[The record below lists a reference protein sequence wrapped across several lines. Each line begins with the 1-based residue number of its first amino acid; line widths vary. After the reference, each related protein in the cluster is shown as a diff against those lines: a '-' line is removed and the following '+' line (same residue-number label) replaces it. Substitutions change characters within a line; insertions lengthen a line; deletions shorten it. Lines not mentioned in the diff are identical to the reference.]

1 MAPSRRRASNKASSA
16 AAAAVK
22 KNWKVGD
29 LVLAKVKGFPAWPAT
44 VSEPEKWGYSTDW
57 KKVLVYFFG
66 TKQIAFCNHGDVEA
80 FTEEKKKSLLSKRHG
95 KGADFV
101 RAVQEIVD
109 CYEKAKEQERDDEV
123 KSGDE
128 GTIAGNSEDS
138 MAMGN
143 KIQSP
148 MIIAKSLPESLCFS
162 DDNNESHHLVDERTE
177 RENGFSHDMETTSE
191 NPVENV
197 SSVDELM
204 GGALVASDSLKKRS
218 IDAPLQSCIN
228 NTSVRRPRSTVKI
241 EPCKLQSQVMANDNS
256 TITGDVLFNGTR
268 NESAKRSRRTR
279 KSPGTSAWH
288 HMESPGYS
296 TAVASNVSSE
306 DNGSEIGTT
315 SSDTISFN
323 GGNTLETSCKIGQPS
338 IGAECVDRGALSS
351 DKFRLSAETL
361 VFKKKRK
368 PNRKRVADGEASFA
382 VSPKEN
388 PGMDTQVKETILHS
402 SDASENLPDRVSR
415 ANGDEHLPLVKRARV
430 RMGKPLS
437 EEKQL
442 NGLVHAEES
451 SKGVLMNKSELPLAS
466 FSCGEV
472 VHDANGSTATNGYI
486 HVEKEPIWN
495 ASKYQL
501 RGSVDGEAALPPSK
515 RLHRAL
521 EAMCANAAEEG
532 QTFDGAQETTKL
544 ISSEKSSYHMSMV
557 NEVGSGSEVENMNS
571 FDDNDANVNG
581 DSKILPGLTSP
592 TSEVLGKSKSC
603 DHLVECSNILKSED
617 CKEITLESTN
627 CVEENNVDDSS
638 LKSSSGETKVSIKSP
653 PHSSSFDHNQGV
665 LGSRLEQLD
674 DLSPS
679 SKEEKIEILGSSNE
693 SSNNAVKLE
702 HAYFVEDKLG
712 QEKGTSR
719 PNCRDQDSSEINT
732 GGFPSPAGDSAHLS
746 AVNVDSCKS
755 MKSLMSPLDKSAH
768 SMCELEKDAK
778 FKPAE
783 KDIDANSMKVL
794 IAAAQAKRQLSLST
808 SLSDNVLDDKV
819 VCDSTSSPSSVGR
832 VGSHEQVSPTSSVIC
847 HLSTGDNRNTLL
859 HNGGLDVPHNCKKFS
874 RELGTE
880 EVRNFGSSVSHR
892 EKSVGKWTSS
902 DARAVRKSF
911 ESVLGTLSRTKESI
925 GRATRLAIDCAKYGI
940 AGEVL
945 EILAR
950 KLETESSLHKRVD
963 LFFLVDSITQYS
975 RGQKGGVGDIY
986 PAAVQAMLP
995 RLLSSAA
1002 PPGHVGRENRRQC
1015 LKVLKLW
1022 LERKTFP
1029 ESIVRLHMRELES
1042 TDASFTNVHTRRLL
1056 RMERALNDPIREM
1069 EGMHVDEYGSNAKLQ
1084 LPGFCMPRMLED
1096 EESDAEDRSFE
1107 AVTPE
1112 QDSEIPVEREAT
1124 PTSAFEKRCH
1134 ILEDVDGELEMED
1147 VAPSYEVEKSSYDVS
1162 GVHNVETSNYQFSQH
1177 LPLPCAPPHPGNG
1190 APSPPPLPASPP
1202 PMVPP
1207 PPPLPSQAVVCHPFT
1222 DSGDMKF
1229 HTNVHNLECAS
1240 RQQHMSQIPDTTRLN
1255 SAMSD
1260 TMYHYAPGY
1269 RDLGKQ
1275 SLRPGPF
1282 SSSNSCC
1289 NAPAAHPSIHMGNNI
1304 QQIDSGSLHNKGYHL
1319 QPPPPTLSNQFS
1331 YVHADQRRQSW
1342 MEASSS
1348 SYAKRFR
1355 YGHDMHREDI
1365 YQHRDRMNLAPYE
1378 TGERRRL
1385 AAPVHLGRV
1394 QSDNP
1399 EAAYGSNYH
1408 YGPPQEPSRLLN
1420 RDLSFPPRT
1429 SYYHNPTPYRPPEA
1443 PNFWRPR

>member
-1 MAPSRRRASNKASSA
+1 MAPSRRRASSKASSAAA

-44 VSEPEKWGYSTDW
+44 VSEPEKWGYSSDW
-57 KKVLVYFFG
+57 KKVLVFFFG
-66 TKQIAFCNHGDVEA
+66 TKQIAFCNHADVEA

-109 CYEKAKEQERDDEV
+109 CYEKSKEQEQVDEV

-128 GTIAGNSEDS
+128 GTMAGNLEDS
-138 MAMGN
+138 MAKGN

-148 MIIAKSLPESLCFS
+148 MIIAKSGPEALCFS
-162 DDNNESHHLVDERTE
+162 DNNNESHHLIDEPTE
-177 RENGFSHDMETTSE
+177 RENGFSHDMETPSG
-191 NPVENV
+191 NPVQNL

-204 GGALVASDSLKKRS
+204 GGPLLASDSLRIRS
-218 IDAPLQSCIN
+218 IDAPLQNCIN
-228 NTSVRRPRSTVKI
+228 NTSVRRPRSTVKV
-241 EPCKLQSQVMANDNS
+241 EPCKILSQVMANGNS
-256 TITGDVLFNGTR
+256 TNSGDLLNGTR
-268 NESAKRSRRTR
+268 NESAKRSRRSR
-279 KSPGTSAWH
+279 KSPATSAWH

-323 GGNTLETSCKIGQPS
+323 CGNTLETSCKVGQPG
-338 IGAECVDRGALSS
+338 IDVACVDRGAQSS
-351 DKFRLSAETL
+351 DKFRPTAEIL

-368 PNRKRVADGEASFA
+368 ANRKRVADGEDSLA
-382 VSPKEN
+382 VNPKEN
-388 PGMDTQVKETILHS
+388 PGLDIQVKETMLHHS
-402 SDASENLPDRVSR
+402 PDTFENLPDRVSR

-437 EEKQL
+437 EEKHL

-451 SKGVLMNKSELPLAS
+451 CKGVLMNNSEPPLAS
-466 FSCGEV
+466 SSCGED

-486 HVEKEPIWN
+486 HTEKEPIWN

-544 ISSEKSSYHMSMV
+544 ISSEKSSHHMSLV
-557 NEVGSGSEVENMNS
+557 NEVGTGSEVKNVNS
-571 FDDNDANVNG
+571 FGDIDANVRG
-581 DSKILPGLTSP
+581 ESKVLPGLTSP
-592 TSEVLGKSKSC
+592 TSEVFEKSKSC

-617 CKEITLESTN
+617 CKEMALESSN
-627 CVEENNVDDSS
+627 CVDDNNVDDSS

-653 PHSSSFDHNQGV
+653 PCSSSFEHKQGV

-674 DLSPS
+674 DLLPSP
-679 SKEEKIEILGSSNE
+679 KEEKTEILRSSNGSSN
-693 SSNNAVKLE
+693 NTVKLE
-702 HAYFVEDKLG
+702 HASFLEDKLG
-712 QEKGTSR
+712 QENGASQQS
-719 PNCRDQDSSEINT
+719 CRDQDSSETNT
-732 GGFPSPAGDSAHLS
+732 GDFPSPAGGSAHLS
-746 AVNVDSCKS
+746 PVNVDPCKS
-755 MKSLMSPLDKSAH
+755 LKSLVSPLDKSVH
-768 SMCELEKDAK
+768 FICELEKEAR

-783 KDIDANSMKVL
+783 KDRDANSMKVL
-794 IAAAQAKRQLSLST
+794 IAAAQAKRQLSHSN
-808 SLSDNVLDDKV
+808 SLSDNVLDDKI
-819 VCDSTSSPSSVGR
+819 VCESTSSPSSVGR
-832 VGSHEQVSPTSSVIC
+832 VGSYEQVTPTSSVIC
-847 HLSTGDNRNTLL
+847 HLSTNKNPQLR
-859 HNGGLDVPHNCKKFS
+859 NGGLDVLLHCKKS
-874 RELGTE
+874 TRVLGSE

-902 DARAVRKSF
+902 DAHAVRKSF
-911 ESVLGTLSRTKESI
+911 ESVLGNLSRTKESI

-945 EILAR
+945 EILVR

-975 RGQKGGVGDIY
+975 RGQKGGVGDMY
-986 PAAVQAMLP
+986 TAAVQAMLP
-995 RLLSSAA
+995 RLLSAAA
-1002 PPGHVGRENRRQC
+1002 PPGHVGRENRKQC
-1015 LKVLKLW
+1015 HKVLKLW

-1029 ESIVRLHMRELES
+1029 ESIVRHHMRELDS
-1042 TDASFTNVHTRRLL
+1042 NDASLINVHIRRPL

-1069 EGMHVDEYGSNAKLQ
+1069 EGMHVNEYGSNASIQ
-1084 LPGFCMPRMLED
+1084 LPGFCMPPMLED
-1096 EESDAEDRSFE
+1096 EGSDGEDRSFE

-1112 QDSEIPVEREAT
+1112 QDSQIPVEREAT
-1124 PTSAFEKRCH
+1124 PMSAFGKHCH

-1147 VAPSYEVEKSSYDVS
+1147 VAPSFEVEKSSYDAS
-1162 GVHNVETSNYQFSQH
+1162 GVHNAETSNYQFGQH
-1177 LPLPCAPPHPGNG
+1177 LPVPCAPPLPGHFP
-1190 APSPPPLPASPP
+1190 PSPPPLPASPP

-1207 PPPLPSQAVVCHPFT
+1207 PPPLPPQAVISHPFT

-1229 HTNVHNLECAS
+1229 HTNAHNMECPS
-1240 RQQHMSQIPDTTRLN
+1240 QRQHISQLPDTVR
-1255 SAMSD
+1255 SIPAMSD
-1260 TMYHYAPGY
+1260 TMHYYAPGY
-1269 RDLGKQ
+1269 KDLGKQ
-1275 SLRPGPF
+1275 SVRPGSF
-1282 SSSNSCC
+1282 GSSNSCC
-1289 NAPAAHPSIHMGNNI
+1289 NAPAAHPSVHMGNSV

-1348 SYAKRFR
+1348 SYTKRFR
-1355 YGHDMHREDI
+1355 YGLDMHRDDV
-1365 YQHRDRMNLAPYE
+1365 YDHRDRMDLAPYE
-1378 TGERRRL
+1378 TRERCRV

-1394 QSDNP
+1394 QSDYP

-1420 RDLSFPPRT
+1420 RGLSFPPRT
-1429 SYYHNPTPYRPPEA
+1429 TNYYNPAPYRPPEA